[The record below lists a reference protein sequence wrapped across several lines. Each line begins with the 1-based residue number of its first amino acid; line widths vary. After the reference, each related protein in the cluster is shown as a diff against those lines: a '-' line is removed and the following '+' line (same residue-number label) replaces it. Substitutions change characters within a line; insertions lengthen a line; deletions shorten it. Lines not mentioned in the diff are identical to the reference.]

1 MGLQHHHN
9 SRTITSVPS
18 LQNQLCSIMKLCVV
32 LLASLCVG
40 CFAVDIGMLITNE
53 VREIVHANPGMTL
66 VDCATKCDAEF
77 DLIAGKDEAV
87 VDNYCHAIC
96 DCVINQHCPNSHAT
110 RPPHTQPTR
119 HTFRPHVTRSP

>member
-1 MGLQHHHN
+1 MG
-9 SRTITSVPS
+9 
-18 LQNQLCSIMKLCVV
+18 CSIMKLCVV

-96 DCVINQHCPNSHAT
+96 DCVINHHCPNSHAT

-119 HTFRPHVTRSP
+119 PQVAVGAAIATLVLLVWVLYVKKNK